1 MIIPVAAALA
11 ALLPLLVGGRMRLLA
26 TVRLRRTALVVWALL
41 LQIVVIEIV
50 SSGPPVILKSVHVLS
65 YLMAAAFLWLNR
77 RVPGLLLVGLGAA
90 SNGITITV
98 NGGTLPARPGALHT
112 AGLDLVTDKFVN
124 SGALAHPHLWF
135 LGDVFAIPA
144 GWPLANVFSIGD
156 VLIVLGVAVASW
168 RICGTAWTS
177 AWDAAANGH
186 GPLRPPRHAATALT

>member
-11 ALLPLLVGGRMRLLA
+11 ALLPLLVGGRMNRLGA
-26 TVRLRRTALVVWALL
+26 VRLRRTAWVVWALL
-41 LQIVVIEIV
+41 LQIVVIEMV
-50 SSGPPVILKSVHVLS
+50 SGGPPAILKTVHVLS

-90 SNGITITV
+90 CNGITIAI
-98 NGGTLPARPGALHT
+98 NGGTLPARPGALRT
-112 AGLDLVTDKFVN
+112 AGIDLVADRFVN

-144 GWPLANVFSIGD
+144 GWPLANVFSVGD

-168 RICGTAWTS
+168 RICGTAWT
-177 AWDAAANGH
+177 APWDAVANGH
-186 GPLRPPRHAATALT
+186 GPLRPPRHAAAALT

>member
-11 ALLPLLVGGRMRLLA
+11 ALLPLLLGGRMNRLA
-26 TVRLRRTALVVWALL
+26 AVRLHRTGWVVWALL
-41 LQIVVIEIV
+41 LQIVVIEMV
-50 SSGPPVILKSVHVLS
+50 SNGPPAILKSMHVLS

-90 SNGITITV
+90 SNGITIAI
-98 NGGTLPARPGALHT
+98 NGGTLPARPGALRT
-112 AGLDLVTDKFVN
+112 AGIDLVADQFVN

-144 GWPLANVFSIGD
+144 SWPLANVFSVGD

-168 RICGTAWTS
+168 CICGTFWTPP
-177 AWDAAANGH
+177 WNAAANGH
-186 GPLRPPRHAATALT
+186 GPLRPPRHAAAALT